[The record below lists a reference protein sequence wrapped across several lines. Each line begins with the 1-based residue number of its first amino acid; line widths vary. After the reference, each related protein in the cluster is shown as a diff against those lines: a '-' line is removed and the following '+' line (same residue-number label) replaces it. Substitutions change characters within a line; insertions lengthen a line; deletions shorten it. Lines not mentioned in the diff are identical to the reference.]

1 MLTDNF
7 LRQPISGLFS
17 RSLFI
22 IVPFA
27 LFVTGLSGCQ
37 TPRYK
42 EFEQVRTGM
51 TKAEVIEAVGGPST
65 KLRRQGVDRWTYI
78 FENHPDGEQVREVHF
93 LDGKSTYVGT
103 KVKDQVSPEIQ
114 DKINETKSRVLDER
128 ERIGTGSAKSEDV
141 DVFIDV
147 EP

>member
-1 MLTDNF
+1 MWKSFFGTLSALIGML
-7 LRQPISGLFS
+7 
-17 RSLFI
+17 
-22 IVPFA
+22 A
-27 LFVTGLSGCQ
+27 LSSCQ

-51 TKAEVIEAVGGPST
+51 TKAEVIEAVGGPSA

-78 FENHPDGEQVREVHF
+78 FENHPGGELVREIQFVN
-93 LDGKSTYVGT
+93 GKSTYVGAQ
-103 KVKDQVSPEIQ
+103 VKSVVSPEVQ

-141 DVFIDV
+141 EVFIPV
-147 EP
+147 EE